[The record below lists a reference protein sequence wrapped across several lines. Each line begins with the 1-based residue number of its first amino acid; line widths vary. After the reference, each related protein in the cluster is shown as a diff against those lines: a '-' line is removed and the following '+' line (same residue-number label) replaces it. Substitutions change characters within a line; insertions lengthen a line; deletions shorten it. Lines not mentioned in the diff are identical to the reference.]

1 MQPACSLLRDGRV
14 AFQRDFRGGK
24 RRGAKPSVQLLGN
37 QGAALTTGTL
47 LKEKGL
53 EGVLLTEGETR
64 GCGENFGHFT
74 FRPGRAARPRLRPF
88 CGISWQDAERVW
100 GAQGDR
106 FLLGITAI
114 RPQASTGSCDLGPRA
129 VSALCCCRCPAT
141 APQWTS
147 FWTRS
152 CGSSKR
158 PSQSETMRWAW
169 LHPHPRLP
177 GFICPLTGAFP
188 ASKPQ
193 VHPWQLPER
202 VKWAP
207 NPPVSQPASRWMPGC
222 VITCVCICVCVMQ
235 IREEGSYIPEF
246 LLLPA
251 CVQRGPQALWSRVE
265 ENGASG
271 PISGRE
277 AVAPPPL
284 LSSLRACPFRDRKST
299 RLNSSH

>member
-114 RPQASTGSCDLGPRA
+114 RPQASTAAATSGHVLCLPSAAADARPQPR
-129 VSALCCCRCPAT
+129 SG
-141 APQWTS
+141 Q
-147 FWTRS
+147 
-152 CGSSKR
+152 
-158 PSQSETMRWAW
+158 
-169 LHPHPRLP
+169 
-177 GFICPLTGAFP
+177 
-188 ASKPQ
+188 
-193 VHPWQLPER
+193 
-202 VKWAP
+202 
-207 NPPVSQPASRWMPGC
+207 
-222 VITCVCICVCVMQ
+222 
-235 IREEGSYIPEF
+235 
-246 LLLPA
+246 
-251 CVQRGPQALWSRVE
+251 
-265 ENGASG
+265 ASG
-271 PISGRE
+271 QGLGAAAS
-277 AVAPPPL
+277 V
-284 LSSLRACPFRDRKST
+284 
-299 RLNSSH
+299 RLKARP